1 MTKQL
6 KVATRRELIEAV
18 AKRYQ
23 ASTRFEK
30 RQILNELIT
39 VTGFHRKH
47 ALRTLQRRVKHWRS
61 AVAQRLVFGDGAAEA
76 VAPVLIG
83 GVSRTTGAATA

>member
-23 ASTRFEK
+23 ASTRLQK
-30 RQILNELIT
+30 RQILLI
-39 VTGFHRKH
+39 
-47 ALRTLQRRVKHWRS
+47 
-61 AVAQRLVFGDGAAEA
+61 
-76 VAPVLIG
+76 
-83 GVSRTTGAATA
+83 

>member
-1 MTKQL
+1 MKKHL

-30 RQILNELIT
+30 RQILLR
-39 VTGFHRKH
+39 FH
-47 ALRTLQRRVKHWRS
+47 
-61 AVAQRLVFGDGAAEA
+61 
-76 VAPVLIG
+76 
-83 GVSRTTGAATA
+83 